1 MVFEKLKTSK
11 HNELTWLNLAITALS
26 LYVVVA
32 ILFDMLFDLDPRIS
46 KLISLT
52 DNIICAFFFFEFI
65 YRLYTSSDRLA
76 YLKWG
81 WLDLLSSI
89 PMVESLRFARVLRII
104 RFIRIV
110 RAFMGANSF
119 IQHYFRNKAQG
130 TLYSVAIIALLVVM
144 LGSLCILQVENAPNS
159 NIKTAGDALW
169 WSYVTIM
176 TVGYGD
182 KYPVTAEGRIIGA
195 IIMSVGVVLV
205 STMAGYVASWF
216 FGASKRESEAD
227 KKE

>member
-1 MVFEKLKTSK
+1 
-11 HNELTWLNLAITALS
+11 
-26 LYVVVA
+26 
-32 ILFDMLFDLDPRIS
+32 
-46 KLISLT
+46 
-52 DNIICAFFFFEFI
+52 
-65 YRLYTSSDRLA
+65 
-76 YLKWG
+76 
-81 WLDLLSSI
+81 
-89 PMVESLRFARVLRII
+89 
-104 RFIRIV
+104 
-110 RAFMGANSF
+110 
-119 IQHYFRNKAQG
+119 G

-216 FGASKRESEAD
+216 FGASKSESESD

>member
-1 MVFEKLKTSK
+1 MVFDKLQPRKYS
-11 HNELTWLNLAITALS
+11 ELTWLNLAITALS
-26 LYVVVA
+26 LYVVLA
-32 ILFDMLFDLDPRIS
+32 IMFDMIFDLDPRIS
-46 KLISLT
+46 KLILLT
-52 DNIICAFFFFEFI
+52 DNIICVFFFFEFI
-65 YRLYTSSDRLA
+65 YRLATSTDRWA
-76 YLKWG
+76 YMKWG

-89 PMVESLRFARVLRII
+89 PMVESFRYARLLRII

-119 IQHYFRNKAQG
+119 IQHYFRNRAQG
-130 TLYSVAIIALLVVM
+130 TLYSVAIIALMVVM
-144 LGSLCILQVENAPNS
+144 LGSICILQVENAPNS

-169 WSYVTIM
+169 WAYVTIM

-195 IIMSVGVVLV
+195 VIMSVGVVLV

-216 FGASKRESEAD
+216 FGASNKNSE
-227 KKE
+227 E

>member
-1 MVFEKLKTSK
+1 MVFDKLQPRKYS
-11 HNELTWLNLAITALS
+11 ELTWLNLAITAMS
-26 LYVVVA
+26 LYVVLA
-32 ILFDMLFDLDPRIS
+32 IMFDMIFELDQRIS
-46 KLISLT
+46 ELILLT
-52 DNIICAFFFFEFI
+52 DNIICVFFFFEFI
-65 YRLYTSSDRLA
+65 YRLSTSTDRWA
-76 YLKWG
+76 YMKWG

-89 PMVESLRFARVLRII
+89 PMVESFRYARLLRII

-119 IQHYFRNKAQG
+119 IQHYFRNRAQG

-144 LGSLCILQVENAPNS
+144 LGSICVLQVENDPNS

-169 WSYVTIM
+169 WAYVTIM

-182 KYPVTAEGRIIGA
+182 KFPVTTEGRIIGA

-205 STMAGYVASWF
+205 STMAGFVASWF
-216 FGASKRESEAD
+216 FGASNKNSE
-227 KKE
+227 E